1 MVAGDRIMDSGM
13 HGEKGVAAGYEKLAA
28 DTKVKLGQADRTI
41 NRLSLARLV
50 VILGGAALVFAIVQT
65 ESITGVLLVS
75 IGLVVL
81 FAGLVNKQSKA
92 EREQRSLRDFL
103 AINENEL
110 SVRDGKANLY
120 DDGARYADPKHPYTD
135 DLDIFGDNSLYAR
148 INRCATRLS
157 NDQLAAW
164 LSEPAEE
171 AEIRARQEAAEEMAA
186 LPGWGQGLQRSLFF
200 EVKEKTDIK
209 SRFAGLMADRS
220 MDIGGRF
227 LRGYVRL
234 APWLFAAAVISAFFV
249 PALLRVGVV
258 LGVAHLMVSLWYAGK
273 IGRVSGNM
281 DRAGRLLVSYAEAF
295 RQVEETPWKS
305 GRGQALASRLK
316 FGPSKPASV
325 VFSELAALV
334 NKLDYRLNMLIGA
347 LLNMVFL
354 WDLKQ
359 VYAIATWRKQ
369 YKDGVMDAFMALA
382 EFETLNTLGIL
393 RTNHPDWVMPS
404 IHPSGERVLVGEAVG
419 HPLIAQAESVANDYA
434 LEGHR
439 IALITGSNMAGKS
452 TFLRTVG
459 VNIVL
464 ALAGGVVCARRMSV
478 SVCRL
483 VTYMRIK
490 DSLNEN
496 TSTFKAELDRMQL
509 ILATVKSQPHTFFLI
524 DEMLRG
530 TNSVDKYL
538 GSKAIIQQLIAYDG
552 YGMVATHDLKL
563 AELEAAHPQVIRNYH
578 FDIQVSEG
586 EMLFDYKLKRG
597 ECTIFNASLLLRRI
611 GVHVSDE

>member
-1 MVAGDRIMDSGM
+1 MVADNSVMDNTMRGQ
-13 HGEKGVAAGYEKLAA
+13 EGVWAEYEKRVS
-28 DTKVKLGQADRTI
+28 DTKVRLSQVGRAI
-41 NRLSLARLV
+41 NRLSLARLG
-50 VILGGAALVFAIVQT
+50 VIVGGAALIFGVVQT
-65 ESITGVLLVS
+65 ESVGGVLVVAM
-75 IGLVVL
+75 GVVL
-81 FAGLVNKQSKA
+81 LFVWLVAQQSKA
-92 EREQRSLRDFL
+92 EQTRRSLQDFL
-103 AINENEL
+103 AVNENEL
-110 SVRDGKANLY
+110 SLRAGKANVY
-120 DDGARYADPKHPYTD
+120 ADGARYADAKHPYTD
-135 DLDIFGDNSLYAR
+135 DLDIFGGDSLFAR

-171 AEIRARQEAAEEMAA
+171 AEIRARQEAVDEIA
-186 LPGWGQGLQRSLFF
+186 LRPGWSQGLQRSLFF
-200 EVKEKTDIK
+200 EVKEETDIK
-209 SRFAGLMADRS
+209 SRFGGLMADRS

-227 LRGYVRL
+227 LHAYVRV
-234 APWLFAAAVISAFFV
+234 APWLFVAALLSAFFV
-249 PALLRVGVV
+249 PALLRVAVV
-258 LGVAHLMVSLWYAGK
+258 LGVSHLLVSLWFAGR
-273 IGRVSGNM
+273 IGRLSGNM
-281 DRAGRLLVSYAEAF
+281 DRAGGLLASYAEAF

-305 GRGQALASRLK
+305 ARGQVLASRLV
-316 FGPSKPASV
+316 FGPSRPASV

-334 NKLDYRLNMLIGA
+334 NKLDYRLNMLVGA
-347 LLNMVFL
+347 LLNIVFL

-359 VYAIATWRKQ
+359 VYAIAAWQKQ
-369 YKDGVMDAFMALA
+369 YKDGIMDAFTALA
-382 EFETLNTLGIL
+382 EFETLNSLAIL
-393 RTNHPDWVMPS
+393 RTNHPDWAIPS
-404 IHPSGERVLVGEAVG
+404 IHPSEQRVLFGERLS
-419 HPLIAQAESVANDYA
+419 HPLIPQAVSVANDYA

-459 VNIVL
+459 VNMVL
-464 ALAGGVVCARRMSV
+464 ALAGGVVCAKRMGV
-478 SVCRL
+478 SVCKL

-509 ILATVKSQPHTFFLI
+509 ILGKVKDQPHTFFLI

-538 GSKAIIQQLIAYDG
+538 GSKAIIRQLIAHEG
-552 YGMVATHDLKL
+552 HGMVATHDLKL
-563 AELEAAHPQVIRNYH
+563 AELEAAHPHVVRNYH

-611 GVHVSDE
+611 GVHVLDE